1 MFDDHMPWGYNSL
14 FAGGDDLQ
22 TCVLI
27 GMVDCIL
34 AGVGILNQTSHRRL
48 DLGPL
53 ESQVSDG
60 SEAGG
65 LRESLQRNW
74 RRIKDT
80 TKDFFRNF
88 G

>member
-14 FAGGDDLQ
+14 FAGKADL
-22 TCVLI
+22 CRHVLEMI
-27 GMVDCIL
+27 DCIL
-34 AGVGILNQTSHRRL
+34 AGVGALNQTSHRRM
-48 DLGPL
+48 DLTVL
-53 ESQVSDG
+53 ESFVSNG
-60 SEAGG
+60 GEARG